1 MAKKASDRA
10 KKREKSRQCSD
21 NPADHGAAAA
31 TANGDTARALERWLD
46 AAGVVWR
53 DCCRLGE
60 AAGRGQGVFAAGDI
74 AAGEIVLAVPD
85 DAVLMPDDSCI
96 AKVCVA
102 AQHTSL
108 CKCAWRLIE
117 PVACGLQLA

>member
-1 MAKKASDRA
+1 MARNASNRA
-10 KKREKSRQCSD
+10 KKQKKSRKGSG
-21 NPADHGAAAA
+21 NPGDHAAAA
-31 TANGDTARALERWLD
+31 ASATPDTAQAFETWLD
-46 AAGVVWR
+46 DAGLVWR
-53 DCCRLGE
+53 KFCRLGE
-60 AAGRGQGVFAAGDI
+60 AVGRGQGVFAARDI
-74 AAGEIVLAVPD
+74 AAGEVVLAVPD